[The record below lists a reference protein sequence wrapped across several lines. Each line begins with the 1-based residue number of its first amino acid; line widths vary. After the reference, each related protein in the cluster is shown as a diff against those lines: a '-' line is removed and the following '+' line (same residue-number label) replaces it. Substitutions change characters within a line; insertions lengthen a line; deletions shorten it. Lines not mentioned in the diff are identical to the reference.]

1 MFRKRLVDG
10 IQLLMPHAVRFIP
23 DWTWLREVGNSTPV
37 KLTVLIPLV
46 GYLIIFNQALVHD
59 WDLAREYVGAP
70 TGAVSMKLPLIY
82 VGLCMLAVGSV
93 VYSLRCPDI
102 VKRYPSSA
110 AFVGGDGPSIG
121 EYALGNIEEEIRQS
135 SYLDELGRIRK
146 RFETR
151 PPMRDIDKEFDE
163 QRRRIINAVLHLYF
177 TVWNTSR
184 PLARLFVSAPFLVG
198 FSLLL
203 IPSLQVFSRVVA
215 ILVGIEG

>member
-1 MFRKRLVDG
+1 
-10 IQLLMPHAVRFIP
+10 MPHVVRFIP

-46 GYLIIFNQALVHD
+46 GYLIIFNEALND
-59 WDLAREYVGAP
+59 YWNLAKEYVGAP
-70 TGAVSMKLPLIY
+70 TGALSIKLPLIY
-82 VGLCMLAVGSV
+82 VGLCVLAVGSV

-121 EYALGNIEEEIRQS
+121 EYASGIIEEEIRQS
-135 SYLDELGRIRK
+135 SHLDELGRIRK
-146 RFETR
+146 RFESR
-151 PPMRDIDKEFDE
+151 LPMRDIDEEFAE
-163 QRRRIINAVLHLYF
+163 QRRRINNAVLHLYF
-177 TVWNTSR
+177 DVLDTSR
-184 PLARLFVSAPFLVG
+184 PLARLFVSAAFLVG

-215 ILVGIEG
+215 ILFGIKG